1 MGLNWCFICPQGF
14 LPGTPPPLSVNPVQY
29 TIIMLSYTPGG
40 STSLLSPR
48 LLRRIMVPTPPYID
62 YLPNSRDVGKGTI
75 GVEYIKIGMNWE

>member
-1 MGLNWCFICPQGF
+1 MSLNWCFICPQVF
-14 LPGTPPPLSVNPVQY
+14 LPGTPPLLSVNPVQY
-29 TIIMLSYTPGG
+29 NHYVIIHSW
-40 STSLLSPR
+40 SSLLSPR